1 MANTDLNQLF
11 NNLIPMLLQASRQ
24 RKTDDLKER
33 QFQLQQRQ
41 GAQDRAFRLKEF
53 EDRNA
58 DQLRNEATEADKH
71 KGESYAKLNNDGK
84 LSWINS
90 KVSLPSGFDEATERA
105 RIKEEQIEED
115 RQQTIEDDYNRA
127 RIRYTDAEADAIIER
142 NRIAKL
148 NPKERSDEF
157 RRTILQQ
164 QMNMA
169 ATQGDMDL
177 YDSLEEKY
185 LAVGEPVVDV
195 PEGVEDL
202 DVGGGFDFNKILR
215 AVGLGDRED
224 RKPEPFFTPKGRRI
238 LGLDKPVEEK
248 PALFL
253 KPKGQDILNKLRGV
267 FSKDVNPLNPL
278 R

>member
-142 NRIAKL
+142 NRLSKL
-148 NPKERSDEF
+148 TPKERTGEF

-169 ATQGDMDL
+169 ALQDDMEL
-177 YDSLEEKY
+177 YDKLEQQY
-185 LAVGEPVVDV
+185 LKVGVDVPDV
-195 PEGVEDL
+195 PEGVGDL
-202 DVGGGFDFNKILR
+202 DIPVPPEQTEAERIAEQNRSKLKSAIGQSPATTLFKNIFKNVQVGGRDS
-215 AVGLGDRED
+215 
-224 RKPEPFFTPKGRRI
+224 
-238 LGLDKPVEEK
+238 
-248 PALFL
+248 
-253 KPKGQDILNKLRGV
+253 KLI
-267 FSKDVNPLNPL
+267 F
-278 R
+278 